1 MMLEMNGG
9 LISCT
14 DKHCRTSLFPRVQHT
29 DRRRYSPLSLTV
41 MSDPTPAGDEDGPQC
56 VAFPMTKASSRTFRR
71 FRYVEVTA
79 VTVRDTRG
87 LSKHGLS
94 KALWKSKERVK
105 GAFAE
110 AKVRVIIKHANE
122 SEEVLEQ
129 ERNRGERN
137 VVIDCAWCV
146 VSLPR

>member
-1 MMLEMNGG
+1 MIGG
-9 LISCT
+9 T
-14 DKHCRTSLFPRVQHT
+14 GKHCQTSLFPRVQHT

-41 MSDPTPAGDEDGPQC
+41 MSDSTPAGDEDGPQC

-87 LSKHGLS
+87 LSKHGIS

-105 GAFAE
+105 SVFVE
-110 AKVRVIIKHANE
+110 EKVKVIIKHANGA
-122 SEEVLEQ
+122 EEVLEK
-129 ERNRGERN
+129 EMNHDEEE
-137 VVIDCAWCV
+137 VVINYTWYAD
-146 VSLPR
+146 SFPH

>member
-1 MMLEMNGG
+1 
-9 LISCT
+9 
-14 DKHCRTSLFPRVQHT
+14 
-29 DRRRYSPLSLTV
+29 

-87 LSKHGLS
+87 LSKHGIS

-105 GAFAE
+105 SVFAE
-110 AKVRVIIKHANE
+110 DKVKVIIKHVNGA
-122 SEEVLEQ
+122 EEVLEK
-129 ERNRGERN
+129 ETNHDEEE
-137 VVIDCAWCV
+137 VVINYTWYAG
-146 VSLPR
+146 SFPH